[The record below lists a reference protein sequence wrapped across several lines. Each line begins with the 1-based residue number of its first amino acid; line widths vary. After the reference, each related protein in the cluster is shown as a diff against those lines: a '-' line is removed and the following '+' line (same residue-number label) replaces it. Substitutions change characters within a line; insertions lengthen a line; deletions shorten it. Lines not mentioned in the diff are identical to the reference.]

1 MQIYYWND
9 DNGNPQAAYG
19 EAGIPLDYV
28 RRGANTVAG
37 YQMMAQQDL
46 SDKQIAA
53 QQKVADQQAAF
64 NDKQFQYQQDLQ
76 TQQENQSDEQAAR
89 QSQYD
94 AGRSEA
100 LNKAQGDI
108 STAFARF
115 SPDYFSQYTKDYLAK
130 AQDPIDYQAREAQ
143 KQLAFQ
149 LARQG
154 ISSSQAGINQQG
166 VLDETRGRAIADATT
181 AAENATDTLKSN
193 VAAARQ
199 NLVNQVGA
207 AQSIGSPIAGST
219 IDDVNS
225 SLQTQRNAISGV
237 TSTAGDVAASLQAV
251 PQVNTLSNIFANV
264 LGSGGALLGGIQSG
278 NINRAFSNA
287 FAGTNPSGSSTRT
300 S

>member
-53 QQKVADQQAAF
+53 QQKVADQQNTF
-64 NDKQFQYQQDLQ
+64 NEQQFQSQQDLQ
-76 TQQENQSDEQAAR
+76 QKQQAQADEQAAR
-89 QSQYD
+89 QTQYD
-94 AGRSEA
+94 TGRQQA
-100 LNKAQGDI
+100 LTDAQGQIDK
-108 STAFARF
+108 AFARF
-115 SPDYFSQYTKDYLAK
+115 TPEYFAGYTKDYLAR

-166 VLDETRGRAIADATT
+166 LLDETRGRSIADATT
-181 AAENATDTLKSN
+181 AAENATDTLRSN
-193 VAAARQ
+193 VASARG
-199 NLVNQVGA
+199 NLQNQVGA
-207 AQSIGSPIAGST
+207 AQSIGSPVAGST
-219 IDDVNS
+219 IDDVNA

-237 TSTAGDVAASLQAV
+237 TSTAGDVATSLQAV
-251 PQVNTLSNIFANV
+251 PTVNTLSNIFANV
-264 LGSGGALLGGIQSG
+264 LGSGGQFLGGYNQGSLIKQFNAGLSG
-278 NINRAFSNA
+278 TDPNKA
-287 FAGTNPSGSSTRT
+287 STV
-300 S
+300 